1 MIHGS
6 RDTKTTLQVLI
17 AVCSLALPVCAMDIE
32 AITARPTADNP
43 RFDNEEA
50 WSVLVGDEYFTKEN
64 WPEAT
69 RLLIWGL
76 VDENGRSKNG
86 DPRIAAN
93 WTDAA
98 TGKPAETLPDMDT
111 DVIVPDSDQPYEV
124 RAHRGDTSFSCR
136 HLTVGRNA
144 TFRPAG
150 GGNLM
155 VFGNVWIRS
164 TGHLFVYRKSM
175 LVGGRDTFLRRDWPA
190 DGKLRRMHD
199 ERTIAPFMLD
209 DPHNSPW
216 SRRDSARG
224 ADSAHFFTHD
234 KPEGSTEVVGFVMSR
249 DECHFRSGTFIV
261 GRDSRFLCGGAAQ
274 LSIGAQAR
282 IVLMDN
288 ATIAKNVNW
297 FATDLV
303 LSENG
308 AITGGTQDRPIKR
321 DARIGLGYRNWMNLD
336 FGGDKNG
343 RHYPYRYGKIA
354 GAFTGDLIGYP
365 AKGSNARLVVDWHR
379 IMPGNKGRGIGEN
392 YEVYAKLKPKIT
404 IWIGA
409 ETKIENARFDDLH
422 RGGIVVPDASAAAKW
437 KNVTFGKGCLSKD
450 PKELIRE
457 YKGKMNRGQPAEPL
471 KPGKEYTSM

>member
-1 MIHGS
+1 MKIALIIVFAVFGFVMPARS
-6 RDTKTTLQVLI
+6 LNTK
-17 AVCSLALPVCAMDIE
+17 
-32 AITARPTADNP
+32 AITAKPTADNP
-43 RFDNEEA
+43 QFDNKEA
-50 WSVLVGDEYFTKEN
+50 WPDLVGDEYFLKQQ
-64 WPEAT
+64 WPKAK

-76 VDENGRSKNG
+76 VDENGGSRNG
-86 DPRIAAN
+86 DPRVAAN
-93 WTDAA
+93 WIDAA
-98 TGKPAETLPDMDT
+98 TGKPAKTLPDMDT
-111 DVIVPDSDQPYEV
+111 DVILPDSEQPYRV
-124 RAHRGDTSFSCR
+124 QAKGGDSGFTCR

-144 TFRPAG
+144 TFEPAG

-155 VFGNVWIRS
+155 VFGNIWIRPA
-164 TGHLFVYRKSM
+164 GVLFVYRTLM

-190 DGKLRRMHD
+190 DGKLRKMHD
-199 ERTIAPFMLD
+199 ERTIAPFKLD

-224 ADSAHFFTHD
+224 ADAAHFFTHD
-234 KPEGSTEVVGFVMSR
+234 KPEGSTEVIGFVMSR

-274 LSIGAQAR
+274 LSIGGDAK

-288 ATIAKNVNW
+288 AMIAKNVNW
-297 FATDLV
+297 FDTDLV
-303 LSENG
+303 LSANS
-308 AITGGTQDRPIKR
+308 AITGGTPDRPIKR

-343 RHYPYRYGKIA
+343 RFYAYRYCKVA

-365 AKGSNARLVVDWHR
+365 VEGADAKLVVQWHR

-409 ETKIENARFDDLH
+409 EAKIENVRFDDLH
-422 RGGIVVPDASAAAKW
+422 RGGIVLPDRGIMKKW
-437 KNVTFGKGCLSKD
+437 KNVSFGDGCLSKD
-450 PKELIRE
+450 PDELARE
-457 YKGKMNRGQPAEPL
+457 YKGKLVRGQPAEPL
-471 KPGKEYTSM
+471 KPEQEYTSM